1 MFFVTPAYAQAAGG
15 AAANGAEILMQMA
28 PFGIILLIMYLLILR
43 PQQQRAKQH
52 EKMVQAI
59 RRGDTVITTGGLV
72 GRVSKVTDDA
82 EIEIEIAPNVRV
94 RQLRGGISE
103 VRSKGEPVKGEPAKA
118 EPAKVEPAKT
128 NQGKKFGKNQ
138 PAKSEPAKPEPA
150 KPEPASSA
158 TRRGRTGRKRAGLRR
173 DSQRQGLKVLT
184 DHAAV
189 PPLENPP
196 HPRRDADR
204 HPDLR
209 SQHDRRRPTGKNSPR

>member
-52 EKMVQAI
+52 DKMVQAI

-118 EPAKVEPAKT
+118 EPAKAETGKNT
-128 NQGKKFGKNQ
+128 QGKKFGKTQ
-138 PAKSEPAKPEPA
+138 PAKTEPAKTEPAKTEPAKTEPAKTETAKSEAASSEPAAGEPG
-150 KPEPASSA
+150 ESA
-158 TRRGRTGRKRAGLRR
+158 
-173 DSQRQGLKVLT
+173 
-184 DHAAV
+184 
-189 PPLENPP
+189 
-196 HPRRDADR
+196 
-204 HPDLR
+204 PDTAETPK
-209 SQHDRRRPTGKNSPR
+209 DKA

>member
-72 GRVSKVTDDA
+72 GRVSKVTDDS
-82 EIEIEIAPNVRV
+82 EVEIEIAPNVRV

-103 VRSKGEPVKGEPAKA
+103 VRSKSEPVKAEPAKA
-118 EPAKVEPAKT
+118 EPGKS

-138 PAKSEPAKPEPA
+138 PAKSEPAKSEPA
-150 KPEPASSA
+150 KIEPASSEPA
-158 TRRGRTGRKRAGLRR
+158 SGEPGESAP
-173 DSQRQGLKVLT
+173 DSAETPK
-184 DHAAV
+184 DKA
-189 PPLENPP
+189 
-196 HPRRDADR
+196 
-204 HPDLR
+204 
-209 SQHDRRRPTGKNSPR
+209 